1 MSPLQIT
8 LGIISILVGVPAWA
22 GFVLAVRNIVRTIRL
37 GQPAPDRFGPFLPRI
52 ATLVKEFAAHTRM
65 VKFRTVGWAHW
76 LVMVGFLLGFV
87 TVFQAQGQIFSP
99 TFTWPLIGD
108 TLVYH
113 LLDELL
119 GLGTIVG
126 VLALIIIRQ
135 ANHPRRPARLSRF
148 SGSNFLAAYF
158 VELIVLA
165 EGISMVGVKALVQ
178 AYTGE
183 HHAASDF
190 VSMHIAKLLPASAA
204 AVSVFAFC
212 KLMTALVWVVVVSRN
227 IDWGV
232 AWHRFAAFFN
242 IYFKREAD
250 GGVALGAAKPM
261 MSGGKPIEMETAD
274 PDNDT
279 FGVGR
284 FEDFS

>member
-8 LGIISILVGVPAWA
+8 LGIISVLIGVPAWA
-22 GFVLAVRNIVRTIRL
+22 GFVLAIRKMVRTIRL
-37 GQPAPDRFGPFLPRI
+37 GQPAPDRFGPFLPRF
-52 ATLVKEFAAHTRM
+52 ATMVKEFAAHTRM

-76 LVMVGFLLGFV
+76 LVMVGFLIGFV

-99 TFTWPLIGD
+99 TFTWPWVGD
-108 TLVYH
+108 TLAYH

-126 VLALIIIRQ
+126 GLTLVIIRQ
-135 ANHPRRPARLSRF
+135 LNHPRRPERLSRF

-158 VELIVLA
+158 VEFIVVA
-165 EGISMVGVKALVQ
+165 EGISMVGVKAFVIS
-178 AYTGE
+178 YTGE
-183 HHAASDF
+183 SHAASDF
-190 VSMHIAKLLPASAA
+190 VSMNIARVLPSSAG

-212 KLMTALVWVVVVSRN
+212 KLMAALVWVVVVSRN

-242 IYFKREAD
+242 IYFKREDD
-250 GGVALGAAKPM
+250 GDVALGAAKPM
-261 MSGGKPIEMETAD
+261 MSNGKAIEMETAD

-279 FGVGR
+279 FGVGK
-284 FEDFS
+284 FED